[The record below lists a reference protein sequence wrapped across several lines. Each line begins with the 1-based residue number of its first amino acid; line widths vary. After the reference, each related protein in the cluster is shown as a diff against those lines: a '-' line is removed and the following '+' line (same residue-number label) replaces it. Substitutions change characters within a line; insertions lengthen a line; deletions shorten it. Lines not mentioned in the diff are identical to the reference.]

1 MTQKDRENSVT
12 MHGQEVDSVLAVE
25 GTVRS
30 HGFFL
35 YALFFL
41 DMKQGHA
48 GRRWFVG
55 SPNDCNKA

>member
-1 MTQKDRENSVT
+1 M
-12 MHGQEVDSVLAVE
+12 GQEVDSVLSVE

-35 YALFFL
+35 YALFL